1 MRESSIPVAIVTTKA
16 EIFGALLP
24 AMVMPLGITAQTKQS
39 VMTMMKWVKKKLS
52 YLALILICASGI
64 SAIPMHNVSSEN
76 TYDRIQAGQWV
87 VASMYWEDKVVS
99 TGKKFNPI
107 GWHAAHKTLPI
118 GTLIRVSNPKNN
130 RSINVTINDRGP
142 FTPDRDLDLSLGAGA
157 LLGFQ
162 GLGTVYM
169 EVLSIPPVINHQ
181 RPVVESLFA
190 VNDANANC
198 VGQAAC

>member
-1 MRESSIPVAIVTTKA
+1 MTWAKQKMMGAKKILAYFASILCCGIV
-16 EIFGALLP
+16 
-24 AMVMPLGITAQTKQS
+24 M
-39 VMTMMKWVKKKLS
+39 
-52 YLALILICASGI
+52 
-64 SAIPMHNVSSEN
+64 SAVHIRNVSSED

-87 VASMYWEDKVVS
+87 VASMYWEDKLVS
-99 TGKKFNPI
+99 TGHAFNPI

-118 GTLIRVSNPKNN
+118 GTLIRVSNPKNH

-157 LLGFQ
+157 LLGFK

-169 EVLSIPPVINHQ
+169 EVLSIPPTKNMQ
-181 RPVVESLFA
+181 RPIVESLFA

-198 VGQAAC
+198 VGQVPC